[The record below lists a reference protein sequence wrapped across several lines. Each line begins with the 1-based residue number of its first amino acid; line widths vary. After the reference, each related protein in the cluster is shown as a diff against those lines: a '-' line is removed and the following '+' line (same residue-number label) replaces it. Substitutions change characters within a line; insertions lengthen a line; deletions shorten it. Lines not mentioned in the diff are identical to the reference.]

1 MRTLAENLQILV
13 ANKKALKA
21 VLEDKGKAPT
31 DTMSDYPALI
41 EELDNEEQVSYVLQ
55 NAEGTD
61 QKYAQLASEDP
72 ISLTATEND
81 IRVNTSAITEKGYTE
96 GAKDIPKYYAIQGM
110 QVVLGDTDIK
120 LIEKNHNIYDYTKF
134 QATLAI
140 FNNSLSDS
148 VQVDKVTVDDSL
160 YKANTTTKLS
170 DLSVDY
176 ENEAVNFGITNGDTT
191 AVMRYFI
198 MREEV

>member
-96 GAKDIPKYYAIQGM
+96 GSKDIPAYHSARGIKAISADSAINL
-110 QVVLGDTDIK
+110 VAEENALFS
-120 LIEKNHNIYDYTKF
+120 YTKF
-134 QATLAI
+134 QASLALYS
-140 FNNSLSDS
+140 NSLSES

-176 ENEAVNFGITNGDTT
+176 ENKAVDFGITNGDTI

-198 MREEV
+198 MREEG